1 MLRSNRLARSR
12 RQEALA
18 PWRERKPYNPPF
30 AGRRRKNRRG
40 TMARVTVEDCLERV
54 NNHFALCILA
64 AERARQLAAGA
75 RPWVACTNKA
85 AVTALREIG
94 AGKVS
99 FNENVDETVRTF
111 LADRK
116 QIDGEVRSAAQRKR
130 YR

>member
-1 MLRSNRLARSR
+1 
-12 RQEALA
+12 
-18 PWRERKPYNPPF
+18 
-30 AGRRRKNRRG
+30 
-40 TMARVTVEDCLERV
+40 MARVTVEDCLERV

-75 RPWVACTNKA
+75 KPWVICTNQA

-94 AGKVS
+94 GGKVS
-99 FNENVDETVRTF
+99 FKEDVDETVRAF

-116 QIDGEVRSAAQRKR
+116 RVDGEARTAAQRKR

>member
-1 MLRSNRLARSR
+1 
-12 RQEALA
+12 
-18 PWRERKPYNPPF
+18 
-30 AGRRRKNRRG
+30 
-40 TMARVTVEDCLERV
+40 MARVTVEDCLERV

-75 RPWVACTNKA
+75 RPSVVCTNKA

-94 AGKVS
+94 GGKVS
-99 FNENVDETVRTF
+99 FKENVDDVVRDF

-116 QIDGEVRSAAQRKR
+116 RIDGEARTATQRKR

>member
-1 MLRSNRLARSR
+1 
-12 RQEALA
+12 
-18 PWRERKPYNPPF
+18 
-30 AGRRRKNRRG
+30 
-40 TMARVTVEDCLERV
+40 MARVTVEDCLERV

-75 RPWVACTNKA
+75 KPWVACTNKA

-99 FNENVDETVRTF
+99 FNENVDDTVRTF

-116 QIDGEVRSAAQRKR
+116 QIDGEVRMTAQRKR